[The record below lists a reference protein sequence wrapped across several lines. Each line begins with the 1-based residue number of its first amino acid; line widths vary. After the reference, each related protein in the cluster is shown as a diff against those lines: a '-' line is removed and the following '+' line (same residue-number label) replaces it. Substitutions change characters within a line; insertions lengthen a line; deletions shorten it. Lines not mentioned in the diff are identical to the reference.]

1 MFKSQNAE
9 NGMGTNGWAMFC
21 LPKFE
26 VKFETRNGAIFMF
39 RADKVL
45 HCTMKTQK
53 ENQYGMTFF
62 QKKILLN
69 HLKSLKGW
77 SLSLLNQI
85 NILIDFLFEMFF
97 SFLFSKKSS
106 QWVNMYVFHMGTKV
120 ISWGK
125 HLLNKNNYHAPEVHE
140 IIFLFKMCTWVLW

>member
-9 NGMGTNGWAMFC
+9 NGMGTNGRAMFC
-21 LPKFE
+21 LPEFE

-39 RADKVL
+39 KADKVL

-69 HLKSLKGW
+69 HLKSLKG
-77 SLSLLNQI
+77 
-85 NILIDFLFEMFF
+85 
-97 SFLFSKKSS
+97 
-106 QWVNMYVFHMGTKV
+106 
-120 ISWGK
+120 
-125 HLLNKNNYHAPEVHE
+125 
-140 IIFLFKMCTWVLW
+140 